1 LKLLPPS
8 NQQSQKEKKLRLDK
22 TSQEDNIVKETTE
35 VLGPTM
41 AQGFKGNKD
50 KEEDINLGK
59 VRKESQDLITDQ
71 RKTEDQKLCKIK
83 TMIQTLL

>member
-1 LKLLPPS
+1 M
-8 NQQSQKEKKLRLDK
+8 
-22 TSQEDNIVKETTE
+22 KETTE
-35 VLGPTM
+35 VLEPTT

-50 KEEDINLGK
+50 KEEDISLEK

-83 TMIQTLL
+83 MTIQTLL